1 MNMEQAPIPVHL
13 PRQQWEAVL
22 TLLAR
27 SPFNEVAG
35 LIGEIQRQCQMNEL
49 RQRAGQPMPRLV
61 PEGYGPIDQPGV
73 AE

>member
-1 MNMEQAPIPVHL
+1 MNIDQTIPVAL
-13 PRQQWEAVL
+13 SRQQWEAVL

-35 LIGEIQRQCQMNEL
+35 LIGEIQRQCQMHEL
-49 RQRAGQPMPRLV
+49 RSRAGQAMPKLV
-61 PEGYGPIDQPGV
+61 PEGLPGV